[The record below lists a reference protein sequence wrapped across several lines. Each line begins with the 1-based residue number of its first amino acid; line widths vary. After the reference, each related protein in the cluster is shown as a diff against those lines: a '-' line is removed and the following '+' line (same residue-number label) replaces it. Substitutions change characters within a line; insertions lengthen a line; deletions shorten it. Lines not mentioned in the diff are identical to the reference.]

1 MDSKVLEPDL
11 IVSSDGKEVLFC
23 SDSERLERDKKL
35 VYFLAHE
42 LLVFLSSRGL

>member
-11 IVSSDGKEVLFC
+11 IISSDGKEVLFC

-35 VYFLAHE
+35 LDFLFHRLAF
-42 LLVFLSSRGL
+42 FLSFRGL